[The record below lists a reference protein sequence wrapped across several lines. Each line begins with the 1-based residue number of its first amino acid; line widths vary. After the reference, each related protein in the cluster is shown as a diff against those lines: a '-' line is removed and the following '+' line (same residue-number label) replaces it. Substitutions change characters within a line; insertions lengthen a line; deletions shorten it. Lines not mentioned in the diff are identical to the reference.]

1 MRPLID
7 PPPDGGAKT
16 KSNSNQ
22 PSGGSWRWLVTVR
35 FVPAEQRADDGV
47 IMPHRRARVELFPLV
62 HIENEALGWI
72 AALLLGYPVPRQ
84 AEHIAQPRSFRKRA
98 VQPLASPLDVLALIL
113 RAVELDQSDGQLLI
127 TAE

>member
-1 MRPLID
+1 MAEQKR
-7 PPPDGGAKT
+7 
-16 KSNSNQ
+16 SNSNQ

-47 IMPHRRARVELFPLV
+47 IMPHRRTRVELFPLV

-84 AEHIAQPRSFRKRA
+84 AEHIAQPRSFPEARGPA
-98 VQPLASPLDVLALIL
+98 IGLPLDVLALIL